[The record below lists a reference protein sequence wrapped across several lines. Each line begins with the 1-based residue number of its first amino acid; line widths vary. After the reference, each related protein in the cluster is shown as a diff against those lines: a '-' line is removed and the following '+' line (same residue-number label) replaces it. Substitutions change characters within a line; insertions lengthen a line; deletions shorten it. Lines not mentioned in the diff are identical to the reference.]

1 MSWGEI
7 GLALTVQAGL
17 MSLYLWGLWRMHKRG
32 VDHADNECVEDNDWM
47 SSASPTSVRVR
58 GVNAPDFAPDMFVRL
73 YQAENG
79 VMLKLQS
86 TTPQQGAYTR
96 SLTLFTGEDIGK
108 IGEVVQ
114 TKLVVQRMT
123 GGK

>member
-32 VDHADNECVEDNDWM
+32 VDHADTECVEDNDWM
-47 SSASPTSVRVR
+47 SSASPTSVRS
-58 GVNAPDFAPDMFVRL
+58 VNAPDFAPDMFVRL

-79 VMLKLQS
+79 VMLELQS
-86 TTPQQGAYTR
+86 STMQSGAYTR
-96 SLTLFTGEDIGK
+96 SLTLFTGEDISK